1 MWPSDDTTSRI
12 DELLRSGT
20 VRAMPKEQDFHLAF
34 KRALADVS
42 PRIVTLD
49 ETGSTNDDARAL
61 ARAGAPH
68 MTVVVADTQSA
79 ARGRL
84 GRSWISDPMQ
94 ALNASWIVRPERPV
108 DTWTAIPLL
117 AGVAVA
123 DAVKQ
128 RTHVEARLKWP
139 NDVLVGARKLAGI
152 LTEAEVPD
160 FVVVGLG
167 MNVAQQSFDG
177 DRADAATSIAIE
189 GGKRLDR
196 PDLLATTL
204 KGFCDALRDPAA
216 ALNHYRALCVT
227 IGQTVRVERA
237 TGDPVGGFARAID
250 DTGAL
255 VVETSR
261 GDVRVASGDVVHL
274 RPEPLP
280 G

>member
-1 MWPSDDTTSRI
+1 
-12 DELLRSGT
+12 
-20 VRAMPKEQDFHLAF
+20 
-34 KRALADVS
+34 
-42 PRIVTLD
+42 
-49 ETGSTNDDARAL
+49 
-61 ARAGAPH
+61 
-68 MTVVVADTQSA
+68 
-79 ARGRL
+79 
-84 GRSWISDPMQ
+84 MQ

-139 NDVLVGARKLAGI
+139 NDVRVGARKLAGI

-204 KGFCDALRDPAA
+204 KRFSDALRDPAA

>member
-1 MWPSDDTTSRI
+1 
-12 DELLRSGT
+12 
-20 VRAMPKEQDFHLAF
+20 MPKEQDFHLAF

-84 GRSWISDPMQ
+84 GRGWTSDPRQ
-94 ALNASWIVRPERPV
+94 ALNTSWVVRPEIPL
-108 DTWTAIPLL
+108 DGWTVIPLL
-117 AGVAVA
+117 AGVAA
-123 DAVKQ
+123 AEAVKH
-128 RTHVEARLKWP
+128 RTNLEARLKWP
-139 NDVLVGARKLAGI
+139 NDVLIGPRKLAGI

-160 FVVVGLG
+160 FIIVGVG
-167 MNVAQQSFDG
+167 MNVLQTAFDDERG
-177 DRADAATSIAIE
+177 ETATSIAIE
-189 GGKRLDR
+189 GGVRLDR
-196 PDLLATTL
+196 PDLLADL
-204 KGFCDALRDPAA
+204 LHRFRECLGHPAA
-216 ALNHYRALCVT
+216 VMNRYRDLCVT

>member
-1 MWPSDDTTSRI
+1 
-12 DELLRSGT
+12 
-20 VRAMPKEQDFHLAF
+20 VPKEQDFHLAF

-68 MTVVVADTQSA
+68 MTVVVADAQSA

-84 GRSWISDPMQ
+84 GRSWIVDPNQ

-108 DTWTAIPLL
+108 DEWTVIPLL
-117 AGVAVA
+117 AGVAAV
-123 DAVKQ
+123 DAVKE
-128 RTHVEARLKWP
+128 RAHVEARLKWP
-139 NDVLVGARKLAGI
+139 NDVVVGARKLAGI
-152 LTEAEVPD
+152 LTEAEVPH
-160 FVVVGLG
+160 FLIVGLG
-167 MNVAQQSFDG
+167 MNVLQQSFDG
-177 DRADAATSIAIE
+177 DRADTATSIAIE

-204 KGFCDALRDPAA
+204 ANFSAGLRDPQA
-216 ALNHYRALCVT
+216 ALNNYRQLCVT

-237 TGDPVGGFARAID
+237 TGDRVSGFARAID

-274 RPEPLP
+274 RPE

>member
-1 MWPSDDTTSRI
+1 
-12 DELLRSGT
+12 
-20 VRAMPKEQDFHLAF
+20 MPKEQDFHLAF

-68 MTVVVADTQSA
+68 MTVVTADTQTA

-84 GRSWISDPMQ
+84 GRTWTSDPHQ
-94 ALNASWIVRPERPV
+94 ALNASWIVRPDRPI
-108 DTWTAIPLL
+108 DEWTVIPLL
-117 AGVAVA
+117 AGYAAA
-123 DAVKQ
+123 DAVQ
-128 RTHVEARLKWP
+128 RRTGIDARVKWP

-160 FVVVGLG
+160 FLVVGLG
-167 MNVAQQSFDG
+167 MNVAQTSFD
-177 DRADAATSIAIE
+177 DERRDTATSIAIE
-189 GGKRLDR
+189 GGARLDR
-196 PDLLATTL
+196 PDLLAATL
-204 KGFCDALRDPAA
+204 QTFVEALTDPTKTLERYRD
-216 ALNHYRALCVT
+216 LCVT
-227 IGQTVRVERA
+227 IGQEVRVDRA
-237 TGDPVGGFARAID
+237 TGDPVGGLARAID
-250 DTGAL
+250 DRGAL
-255 VVETSR
+255 VVETQG

>member
-1 MWPSDDTTSRI
+1 
-12 DELLRSGT
+12 
-20 VRAMPKEQDFHLAF
+20 MPKEQDFHLAF

-68 MTVVVADTQSA
+68 MTVVVADAQSA
-79 ARGRL
+79 GRGRL
-84 GRSWISDPMQ
+84 GRSWISDPHQ

-108 DTWTAIPLL
+108 DEWTVIPLL
-117 AGVAVA
+117 AGVAA
-123 DAVKQ
+123 AEAVKA
-128 RTHVEARLKWP
+128 RARVDARLKWP

-152 LTEAEVPD
+152 LTEAEVPQ

-167 MNVAQQSFDG
+167 MNVMQESFDG
-177 DRADAATSIAIE
+177 ERAGAATSIAME

-196 PDLLATTL
+196 PDLLAAL
-204 KGFCDALRDPAA
+204 LAGFVGGLRDPRG
-216 ALNHYRALCVT
+216 ALERYRQLCLT

-237 TGDPVGGFARAID
+237 TGDPVSGFARAID
-250 DTGAL
+250 DGGAL
-255 VVETSR
+255 VLETSR

-274 RPEPLP
+274 RPES
-280 G
+280 

>member
-1 MWPSDDTTSRI
+1 
-12 DELLRSGT
+12 
-20 VRAMPKEQDFHLAF
+20 MPKEQDFHLAF

-42 PRIVTLD
+42 PRVITLD

-61 ARAGAPH
+61 AREGAPH

-84 GRSWISDPMQ
+84 GRTWISDPNQ

-108 DTWTAIPLL
+108 DEWTVLPLL
-117 AGVAVA
+117 AGVAAV

-128 RTHVEARLKWP
+128 RAHIDARLKWP

-160 FVVVGLG
+160 FIIVGLG
-167 MNVAQQSFDG
+167 MNVAQQLFDG
-177 DRADAATSIAIE
+177 ERADTATSVAIE
-189 GGKRLDR
+189 GGTRLDR
-196 PDLLATTL
+196 PDLLASTL
-204 KGFCDALRDPAA
+204 QRFTDALGDPAA
-216 ALNHYRALCVT
+216 ALGHYRQLCVT

-237 TGDPVGGFARAID
+237 TGDAVSGFARAID

-255 VVETSR
+255 VVETAR

-274 RPEPLP
+274 RPED
-280 G
+280 

>member
-1 MWPSDDTTSRI
+1 
-12 DELLRSGT
+12 
-20 VRAMPKEQDFHLAF
+20 MPKEQDFHLAF

-61 ARAGAPH
+61 AREGAPH
-68 MTVVVADTQSA
+68 MTVVVADTQSS

-84 GRSWISDPMQ
+84 GRSWISDPNQ

-108 DTWTAIPLL
+108 DAWTVIPLL
-117 AGVAVA
+117 AGVAA
-123 DAVKQ
+123 AGAVKQ
-128 RTHVEARLKWP
+128 RAHVEARLKWP
-139 NDVLVGARKLAGI
+139 NDVFVGARKLAGI
-152 LTEAEVPD
+152 LTEAEVPQ
-160 FVVVGLG
+160 FIVVGLG
-167 MNVAQQSFDG
+167 MNVLQQSFDG
-177 DRADAATSIAIE
+177 ERAETATSIAIE

-196 PDLLATTL
+196 PDLLAAVLQSFTV
-204 KGFCDALRDPAA
+204 GLRDPHK
-216 ALNHYRALCVT
+216 ALDHYRHLCVT

-237 TGDPVGGFARAID
+237 TGDPVSGFARAID

-255 VVETSR
+255 VVETPR

-274 RPEPLP
+274 RPE

>member
-1 MWPSDDTTSRI
+1 
-12 DELLRSGT
+12 
-20 VRAMPKEQDFHLAF
+20 MPKEQDFHLAF
-34 KRALADVS
+34 KRALAEVS

-84 GRSWISDPMQ
+84 GRSWIVDPNQ

-108 DTWTAIPLL
+108 DEWTVIPLL
-117 AGVAVA
+117 AGVAAA
-123 DAVKQ
+123 DAVQ
-128 RTHVEARLKWP
+128 ERTHVEARLKWP

-152 LTEAEVPD
+152 LTEAEVPQ

-167 MNVAQQSFDG
+167 MNVLQQSFDG
-177 DRADAATSIAIE
+177 ERAGTATSIAIE

-204 KGFCDALRDPAA
+204 QHFIDGLRDPLK
-216 ALNHYRALCVT
+216 ALDRYRHACVS

-237 TGDPVGGFARAID
+237 TGDPVSGFARAID
-250 DTGAL
+250 DRGAL
-255 VVETSR
+255 VVETQR
-261 GDVRVASGDVVHL
+261 GDVRIASGDVVHL
-274 RPEPLP
+274 RPE

>member
-1 MWPSDDTTSRI
+1 
-12 DELLRSGT
+12 
-20 VRAMPKEQDFHLAF
+20 VPKEQDFHLAF

-49 ETGSTNDDARAL
+49 ETRSTNDDARAL

-68 MTVVVADTQSA
+68 LTVVVADTQSA

-84 GRSWISDPMQ
+84 GRTWIVDPNQ

-108 DTWTAIPLL
+108 DAWTVIPLL

-128 RTHVEARLKWP
+128 RTGVEARLKWP
-139 NDVLVGARKLAGI
+139 NDVVVGARKLAGI
-152 LTEAEVPD
+152 LTEAEVPE

-167 MNVAQQSFDG
+167 MNVLQQSFDG
-177 DRADAATSIAIE
+177 ERAESATSIAIE
-189 GGKRLDR
+189 GGTRLDR
-196 PDLLATTL
+196 PDLLAKTL
-204 KGFCDALRDPAA
+204 TDFAAGLSDPAA
-216 ALNHYRALCVT
+216 AFDRYRELCVT

-237 TGDPVGGFARAID
+237 TGEPVSGFARAID

-255 VVETSR
+255 VVETAAGETR
-261 GDVRVASGDVVHL
+261 IASGDVVHL

-280 G
+280 D

>member
-1 MWPSDDTTSRI
+1 
-12 DELLRSGT
+12 
-20 VRAMPKEQDFHLAF
+20 MPKEQDFHLAF

-42 PRIVTLD
+42 PRVITLD

-84 GRSWISDPMQ
+84 GRSWIADPQQ

-108 DTWTAIPLL
+108 DEWTVIPLVV
-117 AGVAVA
+117 GVAVA
-123 DAVKQ
+123 EAVTE
-128 RTHVEARLKWP
+128 RTGVEARLKWP
-139 NDVLVGARKLAGI
+139 NDVVVGARKLAGI
-152 LTEAEVPD
+152 LAEAEVPQ

-167 MNVAQQSFDG
+167 MNVLQQAFDG
-177 DRADAATSIAIE
+177 ERAETATSIAIE

-196 PDLLATTL
+196 PDLLATVL
-204 KGFCDALRDPAA
+204 ERFSECLRDPGT
-216 ALNHYRALCVT
+216 ALNRYRQLCVT

-237 TGDPVGGFARAID
+237 TGDPVSGFARAID
-250 DTGAL
+250 DSGAL
-255 VVETSR
+255 VVETKR

-274 RPEPLP
+274 RPEA
-280 G
+280 

>member
-1 MWPSDDTTSRI
+1 
-12 DELLRSGT
+12 
-20 VRAMPKEQDFHLAF
+20 MPKEQDFHLAF
-34 KRALADVS
+34 KRALADIS

-84 GRSWISDPMQ
+84 GRSWISDPKQ
-94 ALNASWIVRPERPV
+94 ALNASWIVRPDRPV
-108 DTWTAIPLL
+108 DGWTTIPLL
-117 AGVAVA
+117 AGVAAVE
-123 DAVKQ
+123 AVKK
-128 RTHVEARLKWP
+128 RAHVDARLKWP

-160 FVVVGLG
+160 FVIVGLG
-167 MNVAQQSFDG
+167 MNVLQQSFDG
-177 DRADAATSIAIE
+177 DRADTATSLAIE

-196 PDLLATTL
+196 PDLLAATL
-204 KGFCDALRDPAA
+204 QRFSDALDDPGA
-216 ALNHYRALCVT
+216 ALAHYRQLCIT
-227 IGQTVRVERA
+227 IGQAVRVERA
-237 TGDPVGGFARAID
+237 TGDPVSGFARAID

-255 VVETSR
+255 VLETAR
-261 GDVRVASGDVVHL
+261 GDMRVASGDVVHL
-274 RPEPLP
+274 RPE